1 MTTTSGI
8 WVPACAGTTAE
19 REVLA
24 VHLRLFLLAM
34 LGHAGPVLID
44 LHVAPEVLRISGRQQ
59 VALVNGLSALLT
71 DPFGDALRVA
81 GRCQRDDG
89 NSYGKGSQTFLKVH
103 HDESPS
109 KSSPRHAIHLGV
121 GGRARFLGLAT
132 DSSHLRTL
140 GCDAYGA
147 ISEAHSSIRAR
158 RIRSTSPPLSAKP
171 NRPPRPA
178 TRL

>member
-8 WVPACAGTTAE
+8 WVRACAGTTAE

-59 VALVNGLSALLT
+59 VALVNGLRALLT
-71 DPFGDALRVA
+71 DPFGAALRIA

-89 NSYGKGSQTFLKVH
+89 NSYGTGSQTFLKVH

-109 KSSPRHAIHLGV
+109 IRRPVTRHSWVSAG
-121 GGRARFLGLAT
+121 GLA
-132 DSSHLRTL
+132 SLSLVRL
-140 GCDAYGA
+140 FSIC
-147 ISEAHSSIRAR
+147 EAFASGPCVA
-158 RIRSTSPPLSAKP
+158 
-171 NRPPRPA
+171 
-178 TRL
+178 